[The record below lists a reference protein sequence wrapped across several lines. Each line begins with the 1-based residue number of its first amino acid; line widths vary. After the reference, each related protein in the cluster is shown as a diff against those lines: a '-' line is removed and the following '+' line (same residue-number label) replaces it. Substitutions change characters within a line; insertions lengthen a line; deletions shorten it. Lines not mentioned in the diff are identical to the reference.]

1 MLGLF
6 TNHVFVMFLTIILLV
21 FILNRQCLLLWSSTG
36 AKFSLLESLLIFLC
50 HLHEFHKFSSCC
62 LTHHAGT
69 NCGPRL
75 LRKIHRQKMGSYPN
89 ASFDTIYNLV
99 QNFSSRAMLNFVATS
114 SRYSFET
121 SVVIRILFVIFRKYS
136 LLLK

>member
-6 TNHVFVMFLTIILLV
+6 TNHVFVMFLTIILVV

-36 AKFSLLESLLIFLC
+36 AKFSLLESLLIFFC
-50 HLHEFHKFSSCC
+50 VIYMNFI
-62 LTHHAGT
+62 
-69 NCGPRL
+69 
-75 LRKIHRQKMGSYPN
+75 RKYIARRWEAILK

-114 SRYSFET
+114 
-121 SVVIRILFVIFRKYS
+121 
-136 LLLK
+136 